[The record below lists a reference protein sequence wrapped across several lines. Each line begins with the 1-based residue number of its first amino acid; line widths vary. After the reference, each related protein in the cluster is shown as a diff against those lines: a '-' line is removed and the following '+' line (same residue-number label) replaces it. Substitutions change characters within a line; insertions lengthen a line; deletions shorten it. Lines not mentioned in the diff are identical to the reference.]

1 MSFFSGFDGDI
12 PDARRAAHARS
23 PAAAFS
29 NGYTGEVRENL
40 VNLIF
45 QTSEIFLLLHHL
57 GNSHTHMYH
66 MSLNIFISQ
75 FDVNTFVY
83 VFKGVAYIQI

>member
-1 MSFFSGFDGDI
+1 MSFCSGFDGDI
-12 PDARRAAHARS
+12 PDACRAAHACS
-23 PAAAFS
+23 PAAAFN
-29 NGYTGEVRENL
+29 NGHTGEVRENL

-45 QTSEIFLLLHHL
+45 QTSELFLQLHHL

-75 FDVNTFVY
+75 FDVNTFVC
-83 VFKGVAYIQI
+83 VLKGVTYI